1 MAVAI
6 TRNSSCSNHLMNL
19 AAFIPIK
26 STDYWKL
33 ALPMKSLQGQ
43 WIHHFCINFML
54 FLVVKIV
61 FNLSFIII
69 SLQCDGKTCT
79 LESLKA
85 VKFLP
90 QFSKGQ
96 HNQLGTMSLVEFQ
109 SPLPHPFGSNSLV
122 QNFILYGQHNRM
134 EPAS

>member
-61 FNLSFIII
+61 FNLSFILI
-69 SLQCDGKTCT
+69 SLRCDGKTCT

-85 VKFLP
+85 VKISSSIL
-90 QFSKGQ
+90 QWVA
-96 HNQLGTMSLVEFQ
+96 QLVGDNVSCRILVSSSPSLWVKLTCLEF
-109 SPLPHPFGSNSLV
+109 
-122 QNFILYGQHNRM
+122 
-134 EPAS
+134 